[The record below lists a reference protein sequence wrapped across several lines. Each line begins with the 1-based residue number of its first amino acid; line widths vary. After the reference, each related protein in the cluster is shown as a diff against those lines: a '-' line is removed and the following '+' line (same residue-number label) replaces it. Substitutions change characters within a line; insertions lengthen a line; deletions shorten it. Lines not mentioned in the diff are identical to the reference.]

1 MSIAKRVVYRE
12 FGNLPEPEPEPENP
26 PPDQQKVR
34 VQISRKG
41 RGGKTVT
48 VITGIRGTAD
58 DLKGVLKKL
67 KNLCG
72 AGGTLKDDTI
82 EIQGEQ
88 VEKVVAAL
96 IEWGYRQCKGAK

>member
-12 FGNLPEPEPEPENP
+12 FGNLPEPENP

-48 VITGIRGTAD
+48 VITGIKGTAD

-88 VEKVVAAL
+88 VEKIVTAL
-96 IEWGYRQCKGAK
+96 VEWGYRQCKGAK

>member
-1 MSIAKRVVYRE
+1 MSTVKRVVYRE
-12 FGNLPEPEPEPENP
+12 FGELPEPEPELEFLPIA
-26 PPDQQKVR
+26 QQKVR

-48 VITGIRGTAD
+48 VISGIQGREEELK
-58 DLKGVLKKL
+58 DLLKKL

-82 EIQGEQ
+82 EIQGEHI
-88 VEKVVAAL
+88 EKIVTAL
-96 IEWGYRQCKGAK
+96 VQWGYRQCKGAK